1 MTSFSQAAESRL
13 LRRILFLPAYRATRN
28 IPKDFNPWA
37 DILKAFVSH
46 CIERYGREEVKSWYF
61 EVWNEP
67 DNHDIWL
74 KDASTFMALYDYF
87 EDAIHSV
94 DEKIKVGGPA
104 VKQWEGAEKIYREF
118 LEHCARA

>member
-1 MTSFSQAAESRL
+1 M
-13 LRRILFLPAYRATRN
+13 
-28 IPKDFNPWA
+28 
-37 DILKAFVSH
+37 
-46 CIERYGREEVKSWYF
+46 KSWYF

-104 VKQWEGAEKIYREF
+104 VKQWEKVLKKSTANF
-118 LEHCARA
+118 LNTAPVA